1 MILLIVIVLNGTIK
15 PLHGRGHSWAKARM
29 RWIAKGGMDFDGWRP
44 MECDLL
50 MLEEGKCKRAEG

>member
-1 MILLIVIVLNGTIK
+1 
-15 PLHGRGHSWAKARM
+15 M

-50 MLEEGKCKRAEG
+50 MLEEGRCKREGEMMEDGRGKREDVRGCSGGGVAEGRGLP

>member
-1 MILLIVIVLNGTIK
+1 MLNGTIK

-50 MLEEGKCKRAEG
+50 MLEEGRCKRADV